1 MKTYQ
6 SYKKE
11 MLKNK
16 VTKKEYENL
25 AFEFAIIEKIIEKR
39 NKNGLTQKDLAEAIG
54 TKQSSIARFESGS
67 YSPTLSF
74 ISKISSVLN
83 LKLKIN

>member
-1 MKTYQ
+1 MKTYKN
-6 SYKKE
+6 YKKE
-11 MLKNK
+11 ILKNK
-16 VTKKEYENL
+16 AIKKEYNKL

-39 NKNGLTQKDLAEAIG
+39 IKNGLTQKDLAEAVG
-54 TKQSSIARFESGS
+54 TKQSSISRFESGS